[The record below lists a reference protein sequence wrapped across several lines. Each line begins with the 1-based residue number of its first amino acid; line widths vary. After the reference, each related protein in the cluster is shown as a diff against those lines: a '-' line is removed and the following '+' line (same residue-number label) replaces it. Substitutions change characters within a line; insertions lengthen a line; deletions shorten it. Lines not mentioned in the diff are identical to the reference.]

1 MSLMLLL
8 VTFITS
14 DIPAIV
20 LSPFNTMLIS
30 IASELRASSTSG
42 FLYSVILYL
51 PLSYT
56 NITKYSPGFI
66 LSNSY
71 FPLLSVV
78 TFYHCLLHC
87 LLLLHQFSYIL
98 TLLEYLIKVFRLHL
112 SYHFVAVQPSCTSY
126 FIRFCCWIIWIV
138 VIASVVASII
148 FPCMCICIIFNCY
161 INFI

>member
-112 SYHFVAVQPSCTSY
+112 SYHFCCCLAKLYQLFYKILLLDYLDCCYCLRCCLHY
-126 FIRFCCWIIWIV
+126 FPLHVHLHHIQLL
-138 VIASVVASII
+138 
-148 FPCMCICIIFNCY
+148 Y
-161 INFI
+161 

>member
-1 MSLMLLL
+1 LFRTSTFDSFSLFLLYTCVPIVGVVNVILLICLSNFKSNFSASYKPMSMSLMLLL

-78 TFYHCLLHC
+78 TF
-87 LLLLHQFSYIL
+87 
-98 TLLEYLIKVFRLHL
+98 L
-112 SYHFVAVQPSCTSY
+112 SLFV
-126 FIRFCCWIIWIV
+126 
-138 VIASVVASII
+138 
-148 FPCMCICIIFNCY
+148 
-161 INFI
+161 